1 MTFPKYFTLEEARVS
16 LPWLRNQL
24 GDIAAARQEL
34 LRLQPQ
40 MESLLRAVRT
50 NGHGDTDA
58 RLAATRRAMEQVTE
72 RLSRLAGEVQERG
85 IILRDPQRGLVDF
98 PSWRGGRVVFL
109 CWVSGEVDITY
120 WHDIDAGIAGRQPL

>member
-1 MTFPKYFTLEEARVS
+1 MTFPRYFTLEEAKDS

-24 GDIAAARQEL
+24 AGIGAARQEL

-40 MESLLRAVRT
+40 MEELLRAVRT

-72 RLSRLAGEVQERG
+72 RLSRLANEVQERG
-85 IILRDPQRGLVDF
+85 ILLRDPQQGLVDF
-98 PSWRGGRVVFL
+98 PSRREGRVVFL
-109 CWVSGEVDITY
+109 CWVAGETDVGF
-120 WHDIDAGIAGRQPL
+120 WHDVDAGFAGRQPL